1 LAAQKTLFI
10 SIYYRNYV
18 QNRNILKVSYSIE
31 REAYKPKWENVEEK
45 GTVSVESMNYE
56 QVPLEGS

>member
-1 LAAQKTLFI
+1 
-10 SIYYRNYV
+10 
-18 QNRNILKVSYSIE
+18 LKVSYSIE
-31 REAYKPKWENVEEK
+31 REAYKPKWVNVEEK